1 MQFLESEQR
10 DATRLAW
17 CTWPSTRLEA
27 SRLVV
32 PLSAVYQP
40 LKPIETLA
48 QMQYDPVSHPFRRGS
63 PSRLGP
69 VILYAFSVFL
79 TPFTQVH
86 CKGASCGAILNPW
99 CQVNYHTKIWTCPFC
114 LMPNQFPHH
123 YSDISPESNP
133 AV

>member
-1 MQFLESEQR
+1 VTLCFYGLGFALFTKKKKKKSPRRPVGAHPQPSDAHTRAMQFLESEQR

-48 QMQYDPVSHPFRRGS
+48 QMQYDPVSFFANLLRALD
-63 PSRLGP
+63 PS
-69 VILYAFSVFL
+69 YQYF
-79 TPFTQVH
+79 
-86 CKGASCGAILNPW
+86 
-99 CQVNYHTKIWTCPFC
+99 
-114 LMPNQFPHH
+114 
-123 YSDISPESNP
+123 
-133 AV
+133 